1 MVAGIRAA
9 VPAAKLADVNRS
21 HLPHAQH
28 GGMGVPGVA
37 GARRKDPA

>member
-9 VPAAKLADVNRS
+9 VPTAKLAGVNSS
-21 HLPHAQH
+21 HPPDAQH